1 MINREDMMELTRR
14 MNVSRTSFT
23 RVAGCYVDEDGE
35 FDGSFNT
42 NFLKLS
48 APERAKQLKLAK
60 AVVFSETNE
69 KLKQYEFSGQKQQT
83 ESMWKLL
90 MGIRQSGLK
99 NDAML
104 DVFYDVVM
112 EHFQSNMEKKP
123 YGIFVFHDRYDVPMK
138 AEDKKRLWESEEVYE
153 YLICA
158 ICPLIG
164 EYEPGEPE
172 CGFLFPAYTDRCAD
186 LNHINVFQRKGAHA
200 KEELE
205 MKILGVR

>member
-48 APERAKQLKLAK
+48 APERTKQLKLAK

-99 NDAML
+99 NDALL

-123 YGIFVFHDRYDVPMK
+123 YGIFVFHDRYDVQKYVMIRK
-138 AEDKKRLWESEEVYE
+138 LYHV
-153 YLICA
+153 
-158 ICPLIG
+158 
-164 EYEPGEPE
+164 
-172 CGFLFPAYTDRCAD
+172 LFRNC
-186 LNHINVFQRKGAHA
+186 F
-200 KEELE
+200 
-205 MKILGVR
+205 

>member
-42 NFLKLS
+42 NFLKVT
-48 APERAKQLKLAK
+48 APERTKQLKLAK

-99 NDAML
+99 NDAL
-104 DVFYDVVM
+104 LYTFYELVGARYRSR
-112 EHFQSNMEKKP
+112 EP
-123 YGIFVFHDRYDVPMK
+123 YAILVFHDRYDVPVK
-138 AEDKKRLWESEEVYE
+138 ASDKERQGESEEVYE
-153 YLICA
+153 YLIGA
-158 ICPLIG
+158 VAPLVG
-164 EYEPGEPE
+164 EYEPGRPV
-172 CGFLFPAYTDRCAD
+172 CGFLYPAFADRSTDDAHVAIFQAD
-186 LNHINVFQRKGAHA
+186 PEHKIPVF
-200 KEELE
+200 EELF
-205 MKILGVR
+205 LTR

>member
-48 APERAKQLKLAK
+48 APERTKQLKLAK

-99 NDAML
+99 NDAL
-104 DVFYDVVM
+104 LYTFYELVGARYCSR
-112 EHFQSNMEKKP
+112 EP
-123 YGIFVFHDRYDVPMK
+123 YAILIFHDRYDVPVK
-138 AEDKKRLWESEEVYE
+138 ASDKERQGESEEVYE
-153 YLICA
+153 YLIGA
-158 ICPLIG
+158 VAPLVG
-164 EYEPGEPE
+164 EYEPGRPA
-172 CGFLFPAYTDRCAD
+172 CGFLYPAFADRSTDDAHVALFQAD
-186 LNHINVFQRKGAHA
+186 PEHKIPVF
-200 KEELE
+200 EELF
-205 MKILGVR
+205 LTR

>member
-23 RVAGCYVDEDGE
+23 RVAGCYVDEEGE

-48 APERAKQLKLAK
+48 APERTKQLKLAK

-138 AEDKKRLWESEEVYE
+138 SEDKERLWESEEVYE

-172 CGFLFPAYTDRCAD
+172 CGFLFPAYMDG
-186 LNHINVFQRKGAHA
+186 GAAMNYVDVYQKNQEYPHT
-200 KEELE
+200 ELL
-205 MKILGVR
+205 KLLGV